1 MFHVA
6 RTSHP
11 FLVIISYEAIEF
23 FLLAMLTLFDFWD
36 VMYLSLLSFQ
46 WIVSQSLKIVLLCL
60 PGFLI
65 LEDSK
70 GCVLIPLLLSGYTH
84 LLYDFI
90 LSHGCV
96 LSILV
101 LPNELQYKLSL

>member
-65 LEDSK
+65 LEDSRAA
-70 GCVLIPLLLSGYTH
+70 S
-84 LLYDFI
+84 
-90 LSHGCV
+90 
-96 LSILV
+96 
-101 LPNELQYKLSL
+101 LSLFCFLAILTYCMISFCLMVVCSLY